1 MDAATVSWI
10 ARAVRRR
17 WWLVLLAIA
26 VVMIID
32 AGVTLRS
39 PRMYQARSS
48 LLIGPST
55 TVDPGQLVYSV
66 DALGR
71 AMIVGTYANVLD
83 TDMIRRE
90 AIEQADATSDP
101 ADIQVKA
108 TALADSAVV
117 QVTALAPDP
126 RLAADVANA
135 VGRVGQLRM
144 SQLYPMYELTVVTQ
158 ATPPTRVFE
167 PDVKR
172 NLSVGVLLGVL
183 VGVSLASVVERWK
196 CAHW

>member
-1 MDAATVSWI
+1 VDAATVGWI
-10 ARAVRRR
+10 LCAVRRR
-17 WWLVLLAIA
+17 WWLALLALLA
-26 VVMIID
+26 VLATD
-32 AGVTLRS
+32 AAVTWQS
-39 PRMYQARSS
+39 PRRYQARAS

-83 TDMIRRE
+83 TDMVRGE
-90 AIEQADATSDP
+90 AIEQANATSDP
-101 ADIQVKA
+101 DIQVKT

-117 QVTALAPDP
+117 QVTAVAPDP

-144 SQLYPMYELTVVTQ
+144 SQLYPMYVLTVVTQ

-172 NLSVGVLLGVL
+172 NLSLGLLLGAL
-183 VGVSLASVVERWK
+183 AGVGLACLVERWK